1 MEKNMKKNMYIHIT
15 ESLCCIEEINTA
27 LQINST
33 SIKLKSNKEYKII
46 LYKMI

>member
-1 MEKNMKKNMYIHIT
+1 MAKNMKKNMYIHIT
-15 ESLCCIEEINTA
+15 ESLEEINAA

-33 SIKLKSNKEYKII
+33 SIKLKRNKEYQII